1 MLPVSRAGASKSDSQ
16 EWTLFDLPLARGKHP
31 GHCKRSILR
40 IEAISLRNEA
50 VRMPLYWLCYHRDNQ
65 ISVVIGPDA
74 SLIHVRMRAALA
86 NLDQGEFAE
95 GHELDRKW
103 KVAKQVVGR
112 RLSHKET
119 SCPDCTANPSHVRS
133 RQVRT
138 EWTALKG
145 WLHLR
150 R

>member
-65 ISVVIGPDA
+65 ISVVIGP
-74 SLIHVRMRAALA
+74 AA
-86 NLDQGEFAE
+86 
-95 GHELDRKW
+95 
-103 KVAKQVVGR
+103 
-112 RLSHKET
+112 
-119 SCPDCTANPSHVRS
+119 RS
-133 RQVRT
+133 RRQPASDAAGPFLNGGKRSNEKPSSKDAACISRQSQPQPSNQMSQT
-138 EWTALKG
+138 FS
-145 WLHLR
+145 
-150 R
+150 